1 MRALDIMTPNPRVV
15 TPDEPLVRAAEIM
28 RDYDVGMVPVV
39 SDRSAMRVLGVITDR
54 DIAIRH
60 VAACIYHDCAV
71 GEIMSQD
78 VLHTVEPDDD
88 IETVMTLMRIEKIR
102 RVLVVAPNGRLLGVI
117 SQADL
122 LLHEGQEHPIAVER
136 VLASI
141 SEPVI
146 LHK

>member
-1 MRALDIMTPNPRVV
+1 
-15 TPDEPLVRAAEIM
+15 
-28 RDYDVGMVPVV
+28 
-39 SDRSAMRVLGVITDR
+39 
-54 DIAIRH
+54 
-60 VAACIYHDCAV
+60 
-71 GEIMSQD
+71 
-78 VLHTVEPDDD
+78 
-88 IETVMTLMRIEKIR
+88 
-102 RVLVVAPNGRLLGVI
+102 VI